1 MPTFSLY
8 PAMRGL
14 CSFVGS
20 SRVRLSAERRLLLV
34 VSAVVALALAVA
46 MVTLI
51 CGHADLLGQMEVF
64 KGAKEIKG
72 VTEFLEDIKGYLLS
86 IALAGFTIAAI
97 AAGTAK
103 FVGHTKANDLVFNIG
118 VGVAIFAAIP
128 TLVA

>member
-1 MPTFSLY
+1 MFTFSLR
-8 PAMRGL
+8 PTMRGL
-14 CSFVGS
+14 CAFVGW
-20 SRVRLSAERRLLLV
+20 SRVRLSAEPRPIFAGLTV
-34 VSAVVALALAVA
+34 VTLALAIA
-46 MVTLI
+46 MVTLA